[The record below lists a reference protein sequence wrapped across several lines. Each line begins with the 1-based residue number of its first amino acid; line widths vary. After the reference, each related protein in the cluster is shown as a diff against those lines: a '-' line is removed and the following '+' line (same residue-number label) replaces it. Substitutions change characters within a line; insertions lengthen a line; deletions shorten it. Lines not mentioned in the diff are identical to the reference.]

1 MEIFQGDGKS
11 VDKLNE
17 ILCEKAGFP
26 TCYSISTQS
35 EPILESLQTSYIFEA
50 EHGMKT

>member
-17 ILCEKAGFP
+17 ILCKKAGFP
-26 TCYSISTQS
+26 ACYSISTQS
-35 EPILESLQTSYIFEA
+35 ESIPEMLQA
-50 EHGMKT
+50 P